1 MLTATVGVQP
11 PILDTFPGDAE
22 DVCTSLSKK
31 SNLNYSVLKEKAQ
44 TKLLFLFF
52 FFDQKKMSTKNKQ
65 ILNSEQEPQDFF
77 SKCLFHHL
85 AA

>member
-44 TKLLFLFF
+44 TKLPFF
-52 FFDQKKMSTKNKQ
+52 FFGQKKMSTKNKSK
-65 ILNSEQEPQDFF
+65 NHRTFF
-77 SKCLFHHL
+77 PNACFII
-85 AA
+85 

>member
-1 MLTATVGVQP
+1 MH
-11 PILDTFPGDAE
+11 FP
-22 DVCTSLSKK
+22 
-31 SNLNYSVLKEKAQ
+31 LKEKQ
-44 TKLLFLFF
+44 FELFSLERKGSNKTPFSFF